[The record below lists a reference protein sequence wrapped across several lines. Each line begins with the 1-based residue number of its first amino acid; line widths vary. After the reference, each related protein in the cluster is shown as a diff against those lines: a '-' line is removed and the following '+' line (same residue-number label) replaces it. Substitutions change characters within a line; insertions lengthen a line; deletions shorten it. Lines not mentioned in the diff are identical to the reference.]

1 MLSNRTLAIIL
12 AAFTGACASR
22 NATRPAVPQS
32 AQPGDREP
40 RLDLELADAELTDA
54 LAELAGNARINLL
67 ADSHVNDAGR
77 VTLRVHAARWEDVLA
92 KIAAEHHLRVE
103 KLDVRGVDRPSFW
116 ISKQSS
122 SPAPVTSFDGER
134 ITARF
139 DDAPIREVAAALSG
153 VAKTPIVVDDDV
165 QASVTLHMR
174 MPWDLALYHLA
185 QKYDLRIVRG
195 DAEIRIS
202 RP

>member
-1 MLSNRTLAIIL
+1 MPKIRLFILLAL
-12 AAFTGACASR
+12 AGACASG
-22 NATRPAVPQS
+22 NATRVAH

-40 RLDLELADAELTDA
+40 RVDLELADAELTDA
-54 LAELAGNARINLL
+54 LVELAGDAHINLF
-67 ADSHVNDAGR
+67 ADPHVNDAGR

-92 KIAAEHHLRVE
+92 KLASEHQLRVE
-103 KLDVRGVDRPSFW
+103 QLEVRGVDRRSFW
-116 ISKQSS
+116 ISQQSS
-122 SPAPVTSFDGER
+122 PPAPVTTFTGER

-139 DDAPIREVAAALSG
+139 DDAPIREVAAALSS
-153 VAKTPIVVDDDV
+153 VAKTDIVVDNDV
-165 QASVTLHMR
+165 QAAVTLHMR
-174 MPWDLALYHLA
+174 LPWDLALYHLA